1 MLNGPDSRVSTNI
14 NKVDRT
20 LIREFP
26 VESCRRFLIEAR
38 PRLTTAAGVSCPLT
52 AAANWPKD
60 ARLSRL
66 LVPQVQQMVTHPPTA
81 NALVIN
87 GLVIKIWQQRSR
99 KSTKEEKLLPKILQ
113 EGKKEGSV
121 FCSLGYWLAGAR

>member
-1 MLNGPDSRVSTNI
+1 MLNGRVSTNI

-26 VESCRRFLIEAR
+26 VESCRHFLIQAR

-66 LVPQVQQMVTHPPTA
+66 LVPQVQQMVTYPPTA

-87 GLVIKIWQQRSR
+87 GLAIKIWQQRSR
-99 KSTKEEKLLPKILQ
+99 KSTSFHPSCLLRRKSCSQKFCRRERRKE
-113 EGKKEGSV
+113 V
-121 FCSLGYWLAGAR
+121 FFVV